1 MNESAKNDL
10 VPDGLLLVGNR
21 WLTPQ
26 ERHELWQEQEADNH
40 FLACPRHPVAKLL
53 DLLPAKYLT
62 SLEQNEK
69 LAGCCR
75 RPIEHEIEAFYS
87 SAADKARGVP
97 DIYVLHCT
105 CGRKHRR
112 FCVGGSIGSNAATEP
127 RPFWEVR

>member
-1 MNESAKNDL
+1 MAEDHFYPA
-10 VPDGLLLVGNR
+10 GLILVGNR

-26 ERHELWQEQEADNH
+26 ERRELWWEQEASHH
-40 FLACPRHPVAKLL
+40 FPACPRYPVARLEG
-53 DLLPAKYLT
+53 LLPARYLA
-62 SLEQNEK
+62 SLQGNEK
-69 LAGCCR
+69 LAACCR
-75 RPIEHEIEAFYS
+75 RPRGHDIEAFYS

-112 FCVGGSIGSNAATEP
+112 FCVGGSAGSGAATEP